1 MGMLCS
7 VVGWVCCALLWVK
20 DGFKGVVMAEQ
31 YSSFMS
37 SGTKCIL
44 KISDANVR
52 CHGGQKKWGTR
63 AH

>member
-20 DGFKGVVMAEQ
+20 DGFKGMVMAEQ

-37 SGTKCIL
+37 SGTKCIF
-44 KISDANVR
+44 
-52 CHGGQKKWGTR
+52 
-63 AH
+63 